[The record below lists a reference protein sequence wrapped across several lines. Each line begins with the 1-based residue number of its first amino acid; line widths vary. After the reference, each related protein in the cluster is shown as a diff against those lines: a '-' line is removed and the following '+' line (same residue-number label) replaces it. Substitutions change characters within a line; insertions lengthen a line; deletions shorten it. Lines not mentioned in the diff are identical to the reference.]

1 MAPMRRGALLLIGL
15 MLLVTA
21 CQGSGGDALAR
32 VKSAGKIVVSTDPNY
47 PPQSLL
53 NEDNQFEG
61 FDIDVATEIAKRL
74 GVKAEFLATDFSAV
88 TAGNWANR
96 WDMSVGSVTIT
107 PERSQV
113 LDFTQPYYY
122 TPAQMAT
129 RPDTG
134 ITTLDGFAN
143 KTVCVGADTTY
154 LAWLQGTLK
163 LPESAGPITPPP
175 AGVKATTLET
185 DINCAEAWKAG
196 RNDADGWLS
205 ASETVQGAIDQGFPV
220 VAVGDP
226 VFFEPL
232 AVAFDKSVKDNDSLV
247 KAVDDIIGKMHDDG
261 TLKQLSEKWYGGRD
275 LTTQ

>member
-1 MAPMRRGALLLIGL
+1 MRRGALLLIGL

-247 KAVDDIIGKMHDDG
+247 KAVDDIIGKMHDGG
-261 TLKQLSEKWYGGRD
+261 TLKQLSVMWYGGRD

>member
-1 MAPMRRGALLLIGL
+1 MSLPRRGALLLIGL
-15 MLLVTA
+15 MVLTTA
-21 CQGSGGDALAR
+21 CQGAGGDALAR
-32 VKSAGKIVVSTDPNY
+32 LKSSGKIVVSTDPNY

-53 NEDNQFEG
+53 NDKNQFEG

-96 WDMSVGSVTIT
+96 WNMSVGSVTIT
-107 PERSQV
+107 PERAEV
-113 LDFTQPYYY
+113 LDFTQPYYF

-134 ITTLDGFAN
+134 ITSIDGFAG
-143 KTVCVGADTTY
+143 KTVCVAETTTY
-154 LAWLQGTLK
+154 LEWVNGTLK
-163 LPESAGPITPPP
+163 LPESAGDITPLP
-175 AGVKATTLET
+175 T

-196 RNDADGWLS
+196 RNDADGWVS
-205 ASETVQGAIDQGFPV
+205 ASETVQDAIAKGFPV

-232 AVAFDKSVKDNDSLV
+232 GVAFDKSVKDNDSLV
-247 KAVDDIIGKMHDDG
+247 KAVDDIIGKMHEDG
-261 TLKQLSEKWYGGRD
+261 TLTKLSEKWYDGRD

>member
-1 MAPMRRGALLLIGL
+1 MSLPRRGALLLIGL
-15 MLLVTA
+15 MVLTTA
-21 CQGSGGDALAR
+21 CQGAGGDALAR
-32 VKSAGKIVVSTDPNY
+32 LKSSGKIVVSTDPNY

-53 NEDNQFEG
+53 NDKNQFEG

-74 GVKAEFLATDFSAV
+74 GVKAEFLVTDFSAV

-96 WDMSVGSVTIT
+96 WNMSVGSVTIT
-107 PERSQV
+107 PERAEV
-113 LDFTQPYYY
+113 LDFTQPYYF

-134 ITTLDGFAN
+134 ITSIDGFAG
-143 KTVCVGADTTY
+143 KTVCVAETTTY
-154 LAWLQGTLK
+154 LEWVNGTLK
-163 LPESAGPITPPP
+163 LPESAGDITPPP
-175 AGVKATTLET
+175 AGMKATTLPT

-196 RNDADGWLS
+196 RNDADGWVS
-205 ASETVQGAIDQGFPV
+205 ASETVQDAIAKGFPV

-232 AVAFDKSVKDNDSLV
+232 GVAFDKSVKDNDSLV
-247 KAVDDIIGKMHDDG
+247 KAVDDIIGKMHEDG
-261 TLKQLSEKWYGGRD
+261 TLTKLSEKWYDGRD